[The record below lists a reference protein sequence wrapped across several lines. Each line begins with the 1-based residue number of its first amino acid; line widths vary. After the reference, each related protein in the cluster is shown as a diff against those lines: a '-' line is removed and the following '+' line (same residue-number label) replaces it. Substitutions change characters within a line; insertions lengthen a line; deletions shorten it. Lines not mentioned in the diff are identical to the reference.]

1 MEKNISDSKFGKLYA
16 LLLEFGLQKPQ
27 NLAITRQLKIMSRI
41 IIMTSLTVFSNVTYV
56 ICLVISDPDLFTS
69 HLVLEVTQALVR
81 GASRIIFG
89 NKKHISDP
97 ASMYLLKVKN
107 GNTRTMC
114 EIYSKLTIT
123 TTE

>member
-69 HLVLEVTQALVR
+69 HLVLEVTQVLVR

-114 EIYSKLTIT
+114 EI
-123 TTE
+123 